1 MHSPYKGL
9 LSNKNSIKI
18 YFIIKLAELDKLG
31 NEVWSKRTE
40 LTSLDFNRNE
50 EKVVFSI
57 DPKAK
62 YPLVL
67 NFLVSIHPFDND
79 LLLNNDSSQQ
89 VTTN

>member
-1 MHSPYKGL
+1 
-9 LSNKNSIKI
+9 
-18 YFIIKLAELDKLG
+18 
-31 NEVWSKRTE
+31 
-40 LTSLDFNRNE
+40 
-50 EKVVFSI
+50 VFSI

-67 NFLVSIHPFDND
+67 NFLVSIHPFEND